1 MFDKKIYVVMNN
13 DYRKTILDNSPNLF
27 QVGELKKTFFKSFMA
42 KNVGVSSGCPWAK
55 RRKINEV
62 ALDTNKL
69 HRYYKKYNRDIY
81 HYLLDW
87 KDETKIGYNE
97 FNDFGKYLV
106 TKIVFNVDNIDNN
119 IYQIFTEANTLEV
132 FYNDQFKIKPEI
144 FNKYKETIYYY
155 LENPRPQSLI
165 ELCLKVSQNKEEIL
179 HQIPHFMFPIISI
192 TLSVIPRLIILIL
205 NHKNV
210 FEKVIKEINS
220 TSDNSKLFYVRKCI
234 MESLRLNN
242 LVTTT
247 FRTLSRD
254 FSFDEKYSFKKG
266 TQFLILNNPVL
277 RESEYFEKPN
287 EFIPERW
294 TNEMEESYYAIS
306 FSQGPQKCP
315 GKDLSIYL
323 CQSFIGNFFK
333 IKNINENTLIKMN
346 QLNTKDIPQI
356 INPFSI
362 NIKFD

>member
-1 MFDKKIYVVMNN
+1 M
-13 DYRKTILDNSPNLF
+13 
-27 QVGELKKTFFKSFMA
+27 
-42 KNVGVSSGCPWAK
+42 
-55 RRKINEV
+55 
-62 ALDTNKL
+62 
-69 HRYYKKYNRDIY
+69 
-81 HYLLDW
+81 
-87 KDETKIGYNE
+87 
-97 FNDFGKYLV
+97 
-106 TKIVFNVDNIDNN
+106 
-119 IYQIFTEANTLEV
+119 
-132 FYNDQFKIKPEI
+132 
-144 FNKYKETIYYY
+144 
-155 LENPRPQSLI
+155 
-165 ELCLKVSQNKEEIL
+165 KVSQNKEEIL

-220 TSDNSKLFYVRKCI
+220 KSDNSKLFYVRKCI